1 MFAPYFANLSS
12 KMNYFC
18 WFCRKS
24 PAEMPQYLSPLDIFS
39 KKLTSNCSSTFN
51 DEVPGEKVH
60 LMSKVLAPQQFCQK
74 AARIGAKTALFWFFS
89 WATATIEMTCTFSSR
104 N

>member
-1 MFAPYFANLSS
+1 MFEKFFVGVYYKLA
-12 KMNYFC
+12 YFC

-60 LMSKVLAPQQFCQK
+60 LMSKMAVP
-74 AARIGAKTALFWFFS
+74 
-89 WATATIEMTCTFSSR
+89 
-104 N
+104 